1 MSTVQ
6 ARRKAMRGT
15 KRTCQACEVR
25 FYDLG
30 RNPVVCPM
38 CGADYTLPAE
48 PPVAATA
55 RTAPFT
61 NKTGWRRQPLKR
73 LQPALPVAGAMS
85 SGRFATAASDEEIE
99 EAATVDAEDSVV
111 LEDQDDTDVAGLA
124 RPVLGSA

>member
-38 CGADYTLPAE
+38 CGAGYAPPAV

-61 NKTGWRRQPLKR
+61 NKTGWHRQPLKR
-73 LQPALPVAGAMS
+73 LQPALPVAEATPS
-85 SGRFATAASDEEIE
+85 DRFATAANDEESE

>member
-15 KRTCQACEVR
+15 KRTCQGCEVR

-38 CGADYTLPAE
+38 CGADYTPPAE
-48 PPVAATA
+48 LPVAATA

-61 NKTGWRRQPLKR
+61 NKTGWQRRSLKR
-73 LQPALPVAGAMS
+73 LQPALPVARAMP

-99 EAATVDAEDSVV
+99 EAATVDAEDIVV
-111 LEDQDDTDVAGLA
+111 LEDRDDTDVAGLA
-124 RPVLGSA
+124 RPVLRSA